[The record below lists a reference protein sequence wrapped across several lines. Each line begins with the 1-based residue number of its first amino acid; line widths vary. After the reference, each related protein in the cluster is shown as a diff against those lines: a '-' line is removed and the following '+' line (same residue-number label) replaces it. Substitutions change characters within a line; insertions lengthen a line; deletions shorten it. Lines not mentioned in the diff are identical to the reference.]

1 MITLQDALKNKIL
14 VFLSKQI
21 HFFIPE
27 KPFAGGEVSLLQTK
41 KII

>member
-1 MITLQDALKNKIL
+1 MIYLIGCLEKQNLF
-14 VFLSKQI
+14 FLSKQI

-27 KPFAGGEVSLLQTK
+27 KPFAGREVSLLQTK